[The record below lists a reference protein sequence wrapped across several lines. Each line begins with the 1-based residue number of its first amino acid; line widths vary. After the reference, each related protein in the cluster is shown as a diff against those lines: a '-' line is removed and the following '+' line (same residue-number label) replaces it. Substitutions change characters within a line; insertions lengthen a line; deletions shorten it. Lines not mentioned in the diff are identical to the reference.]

1 MTALALASIIHPRS
15 HLPNEKL
22 YLSSVGEWIRSPLT
36 STAMTMTPMTR
47 DIGCSVGSVSSPGMT
62 TPLIHVDGS
71 YVCVVGI
78 NFSNHVVI
86 IWHRG
91 KAKIDR
97 LLGNAPP
104 ETCTAP
110 EPTCRFPS
118 EIVDMMSS
126 TSPKISTLSKR
137 AHWPSAPD
145 ISPLSSTSGI
155 PSPLG
160 ARATVNIMRSRSH
173 SLSCTN

>member
-1 MTALALASIIHPRS
+1 MVWKGRDTYWQMTALALASIIHPRS

-118 EIVDMMSS
+118 EIVDMIIVHL
-126 TSPKISTLSKR
+126 TKNLDTLK
-137 AHWPSAPD
+137 AC
-145 ISPLSSTSGI
+145 
-155 PSPLG
+155 
-160 ARATVNIMRSRSH
+160 
-173 SLSCTN
+173 SLAFRP